1 MATKKKK
8 RKSKRKSKPKKV
20 REFKPIPTGILS
32 LSEREQ
38 IIFSMLS
45 RNRIAPA
52 EAILTELKNNNVK
65 IEAQR
70 GTHSLGVLM
79 KYLTAKACQD
89 GYIITMVGGGRGAG
103 NKASYKME
111 KRF

>member
-1 MATKKKK
+1 MAKKK
-8 RKSKRKSKPKKV
+8 RP
-20 REFKPIPTGILS
+20 EDAMG

-38 IIFSMLS
+38 IIFKMLS
-45 RNRIAPA
+45 RNRIASA
-52 EAILTELKNNNVK
+52 DDILETLKDYDVK
-65 IEAQR
+65 LNAKR

-89 GYIITMVGGGRGAG
+89 GYIITMIGGGRGAG
-103 NKASYKME
+103 NKASYRME

>member
-1 MATKKKK
+1 MAKKK
-8 RKSKRKSKPKKV
+8 RPADAM
-20 REFKPIPTGILS
+20 S

-38 IIFSMLS
+38 IIFKMLS
-45 RNRIAPA
+45 RNRIASA
-52 EAILTELKNNNVK
+52 DDILETLKDYDVK
-65 IEAQR
+65 LNAKR

-89 GYIITMVGGGRGAG
+89 GYIITMIGGGRGAG
-103 NKASYKME
+103 NKASYRME

>member
-1 MATKKKK
+1 MAKNT
-8 RKSKRKSKPKKV
+8 RPADAM
-20 REFKPIPTGILS
+20 S

-38 IIFSMLS
+38 IIFKMLS
-45 RNRIAPA
+45 RNRIASA
-52 EAILTELKNNNVK
+52 DDILETLKDYDVK
-65 IEAQR
+65 LNAKR

-89 GYIITMVGGGRGAG
+89 GYIITMIGGGRGAG
-103 NKASYKME
+103 NKASYRME

>member
-1 MATKKKK
+1 MAKKK
-8 RKSKRKSKPKKV
+8 R
-20 REFKPIPTGILS
+20 PTDAMS

-38 IIFSMLS
+38 IIFKMLS
-45 RNRIAPA
+45 RNRIASA
-52 EAILTELKNNNVK
+52 DDILETLKDYDVK
-65 IEAQR
+65 LNAKR

-89 GYIITMVGGGRGAG
+89 GYIITMIGGGRGAG
-103 NKASYKME
+103 NKASYRME

>member
-1 MATKKKK
+1 MARKKNLND
-8 RKSKRKSKPKKV
+8 
-20 REFKPIPTGILS
+20 EMG

-38 IIFSMLS
+38 IIFKMLRARRTAS
-45 RNRIAPA
+45 ADDILK
-52 EAILTELKNNNVK
+52 ELTESKVK
-65 IEAQR
+65 LNAKR

-103 NKASYKME
+103 NKASYRME

>member
-1 MATKKKK
+1 MAKKKNA
-8 RKSKRKSKPKKV
+8 V
-20 REFKPIPTGILS
+20 DDMNLS
-32 LSEREQ
+32 DREQ
-38 IIFSMLS
+38 IIFQMLRRRRTAS
-45 RNRIAPA
+45 ADDILNELNENEVKL
-52 EAILTELKNNNVK
+52 EAK
-65 IEAQR
+65 R

-103 NKASYKME
+103 NKASYRME